1 MAAIA
6 VAGVGLMMMCS
17 SSVAAAMMMGGEEKE
32 IDGGDISG
40 AGAGAP
46 VVPTLPSGQYVKL
59 VQTSL
64 TDVINLAELE
74 VFAKAGTTN

>member
-6 VAGVGLMMMCS
+6 AGVGLMMVCS

-40 AGAGAP
+40 AGAGA
-46 VVPTLPSGQYVKL
+46 
-59 VQTSL
+59 
-64 TDVINLAELE
+64 E
-74 VFAKAGTTN
+74 